1 MSICDPF
8 RFQSSY
14 YKQCYEG
21 TRLILNKAAAGFSSS
36 FPQPRAALWD
46 PPGAKPCRGARTPP
60 GAQTLG
66 PGSRGHPPGGCRREG
81 QGTGLP
87 PAPQLFPAHSP
98 QHTSGSIT
106 KTSQIAIR
114 LEKEKKKKNH
124 QLGFVFPMISF
135 NWILALCLLYFILG
149 FIGFNYKSI
158 VICYVALV

>member
-36 FPQPRAALWD
+36 FPQPRAARWD
-46 PPGAKPCRGARTPP
+46 PAGAKPCRGARTPP
-60 GAQTLG
+60 ELRPWVLGAGGIPQAAA
-66 PGSRGHPPGGCRREG
+66 RGRGRGRGCPRPPSSFQHAHRSTPRAP
-81 QGTGLP
+81 LP
-87 PAPQLFPAHSP
+87 KPVKLQSAW
-98 QHTSGSIT
+98 
-106 KTSQIAIR
+106 KR
-114 LEKEKKKKNH
+114 KKKKKSH

-135 NWILALCLLYFILG
+135 NWISALCLLYFILG